1 MNPPTGAPAKG
12 AASTDWGFLTNH
24 ARVLV
29 CVARD
34 PEIRLRDIAALLEI
48 TERAVHRLLT
58 ELVDGGYV
66 LREKRGRRNRYEV
79 VTGLPLRDSQLSERQ
94 VGDLLEV
101 LIDAG

>member
-1 MNPPTGAPAKG
+1 M
-12 AASTDWGFLTNH
+12 
-24 ARVLV
+24 

-66 LREKRGRRNRYEV
+66 LREKRGRRNCYEV